1 MHLRVRFRFR
11 ADTGEVEIF
20 RVEDV
25 ADEPRQADHDARHE
39 RATSNLARI
48 IDPHAL
54 IIEEDQGAVAEPAPQ
69 EQHAPQSTETPT
81 PAAEPTREGP
91 QR

>member
-1 MHLRVRFRFR
+1 MHLRVQFRFR

-25 ADEPRQADHDARHE
+25 ADEPRQPDHDARHE

-54 IIEEDQGAVAEPAPQ
+54 IIEENQGVVVEPAPQ
-69 EQHAPQSTETPT
+69 EQHPPQAAAT
-81 PAAEPTREGP
+81 PAPPEAMREGP